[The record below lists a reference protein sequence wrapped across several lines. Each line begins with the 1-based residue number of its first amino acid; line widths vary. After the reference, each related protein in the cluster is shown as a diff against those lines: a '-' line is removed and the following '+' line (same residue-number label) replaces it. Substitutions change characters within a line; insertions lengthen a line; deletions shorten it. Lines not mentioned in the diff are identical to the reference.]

1 MVHPLSMAFHGYPD
15 RRDAW
20 LGSAASA
27 EGMAEPIWHSSRG
40 VSSVRREGVPR
51 ALGEL
56 LGRADGE
63 DLVDFVEIEGW
74 RRTGGFLWSHI

>member
-1 MVHPLSMAFHGYPD
+1 MAMVHPLSMAFHGYPD

-40 VSSVRREGVPR
+40 
-51 ALGEL
+51 GEL
-56 LGRADGE
+56 RTPRGRAAC
-63 DLVDFVEIEGW
+63 
-74 RRTGGFLWSHI
+74 

>member
-1 MVHPLSMAFHGYPD
+1 MVMVHPLSMATADFRPD
-15 RRDAW
+15 CRDAR

-40 VSSVRREGVPR
+40 VSSARREGVPR

-63 DLVDFVEIEGW
+63 DLVDFVEIKGL
-74 RRTGGFLWSHI
+74 RRRGDFVP